1 MKEKVEKIASLLDKY
16 LKDELSAEE
25 KPELESWLA
34 EDEKNRL
41 LFSEIT
47 DKEVLLKKLKQY
59 TGVNS
64 EAIWQQ
70 TLAKIN
76 AQKGRLVVMPRK
88 RAWAKYV
95 AAAIVVGL
103 VVGSGLYFFNTGT
116 KHNVD
121 QPVAVT
127 NLPSTGGDSTSS
139 NRATL
144 TLADGKTIELKGSR
158 TSIPAQG
165 SIQVSATSE
174 GLVYTKKPGTAGVEE
189 VNGGSGDQ
197 YNTVTTPIGSMY
209 RVTLPD
215 GSKVILNAA
224 SSLRFPIAF
233 AGNERLV
240 QLTGEAYF
248 EVTSQ
253 KNETGNTG
261 LINPPRVPFTVT
273 TAGSPN
279 SKKEC
284 KIEVLG
290 THFNIMAYKDET
302 GIQTTLAEGS
312 VRVSKNDLSK
322 VIEPGQQAVVTSR
335 RIKVKAVDPEE
346 VISWQKGLLVF
357 ENDNVY
363 HVMRQIA
370 RWYDVEVV
378 YKGNI
383 PQSNFFVGKL
393 DRNESIDVIIKILKE
408 YNVNARLEGRKLIV
422 TP

>member
-1 MKEKVEKIASLLDKY
+1 MQEKVEKIASLLDKY
-16 LKDELSAEE
+16 LKDELSAED
-25 KPELESWLA
+25 KPELENWLA

-64 EAIWQQ
+64 EAVWQQ
-70 TLAKIN
+70 TLEKIN
-76 AQKGRLVVMPRK
+76 TQQGRLVIMPRK
-88 RAWAKYV
+88 RAWLKYV
-95 AAAIVVGL
+95 AAAVVAGL
-103 VVGSGLYFFNTGT
+103 VVGSGFYFFNTST

-127 NLPSTGGDSTSS
+127 NTPSTGGDSTSS

-144 TLADGKTIELKGSR
+144 TLTDGKMIELKGNR
-158 TSIPAQG
+158 TSIPTQG
-165 SIQVSATSE
+165 SMQASVTSE
-174 GLVYTKKPGTAGVEE
+174 GLVYTKKPGTAGAE
-189 VNGGSGDQ
+189 DQ
-197 YNTVTTPIGSMY
+197 YNTVTTPVGSIY

-253 KNETGNTG
+253 KNQTGNTG
-261 LINPPRVPFTVT
+261 LINPPKVPFIVT
-273 TAGSPN
+273 TAGSPD

-290 THFNIMAYKDET
+290 THFNIMAYRDET
-302 GIQTTLAEGS
+302 SIQTTLVEGS
-312 VRVSKNDLSK
+312 VRVSKNDLIK
-322 VIEPGQQAVVTSR
+322 IIKPGEQAVVTNR
-335 RIKVKAVDPEE
+335 IIKVKKVDAEE
-346 VISWQKGLLVF
+346 VISWKDGYISGGNIYQ
-357 ENDNVY
+357 
-363 HVMRQIA
+363 VMRQVA
-370 RWYDVEVV
+370 RWYNVEVS
-378 YKGNI
+378 YEGNT
-383 PQSNFFVGKL
+383 PDSFVFDGTL
-393 DRNESIDVIIKILKE
+393 DRNESIEVIIKVLEAYKIK
-408 YNVNARLEGRKLIV
+408 ARLEGRKLII